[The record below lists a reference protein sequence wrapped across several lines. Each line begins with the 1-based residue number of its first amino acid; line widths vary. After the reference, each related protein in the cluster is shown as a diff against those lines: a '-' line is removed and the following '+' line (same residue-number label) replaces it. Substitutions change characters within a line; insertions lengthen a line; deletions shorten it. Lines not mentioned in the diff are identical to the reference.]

1 MKAIVLY
8 QQGGIDK
15 LTYTDYATPEI
26 SETEILV
33 QVEACAINRLGLISL
48 GL

>member
-33 QVEACAINRLGLISL
+33 QVEACACLLYTSPSPRD
-48 GL
+48 